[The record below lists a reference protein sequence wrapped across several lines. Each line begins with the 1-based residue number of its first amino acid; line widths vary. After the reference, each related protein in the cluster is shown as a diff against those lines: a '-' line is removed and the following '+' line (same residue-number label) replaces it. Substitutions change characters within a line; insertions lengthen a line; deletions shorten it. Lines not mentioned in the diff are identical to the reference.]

1 MARVAVFAGPSGGHL
16 FPALA
21 FAEVFREKH
30 PESLLWL
37 VTGERARKFSGEME
51 NGVFNFV
58 IYLPDFPFPSGI
70 SLRTLRFLLQF
81 ARAFILSFRY
91 LSTMKPDLCV
101 GFGSYVAYPGLRIA
115 AMKKIPV
122 LIHEQNQVPG
132 KATQWL
138 VPHADG
144 VAVAFEETLAE
155 LKPSVRAVVGLP
167 IRSKL
172 GRAALIL
179 KKPAA
184 QPEFRVLIVGGSQG
198 AHRLNKIVLESFSLL
213 SSEEKKKIAVMH
225 ITGQADFVAVTRDY
239 QTMNIQAKTFPFF
252 DRMHELYTN
261 ADLAITRAG
270 ANTLF
275 ELALFKVPAVVVPY
289 PYAGAHQKENAEFF
303 AKRGGVVMR
312 EESVLNS
319 AWLLAQIRIFYAD
332 LNLRTRMAEALEK
345 LSSPDAALRLAEI
358 AEKFLKTETTW
369 QLSTRT

>member
-1 MARVAVFAGPSGGHL
+1 MSCVAVFAGPSGGHL

-21 FAEVFREKH
+21 FAEAFRQKH
-30 PESLLWL
+30 PESTLYL
-37 VTGERARKFSGEME
+37 VTGERARKFSGEIE
-51 NGVFNFV
+51 NGTFNSV
-58 IYLPDFPFPSGI
+58 IYLPDFPFPAGI

-91 LSTMKPDLCV
+91 LSTMKPDLCA

-122 LIHEQNQVPG
+122 LIHEQNYVPG
-132 KATQWL
+132 KATEWL

-144 VAVAFEETLAE
+144 VAVTFEETLAE
-155 LKPSVRAVVGLP
+155 LKPDVREVVGLP
-167 IRSKL
+167 IRSEL
-172 GRAALIL
+172 ARAALIP
-179 KKPAA
+179 KKPAT

-198 AHRLNKIVLESFSLL
+198 AHRLNHIVLECFSLL

-225 ITGQADFVAVTRDY
+225 ITGQTDFDAVTRDY
-239 QTMNIQAKTFPFF
+239 QKMNIQAKTFPFF

-275 ELALFKVPAVVVPY
+275 ELALFKVPAVVIPY
-289 PYAGAHQKENAEFF
+289 PYAGGHQKENVEFF
-303 AKRGGVVMR
+303 TRRGGVVMR
-312 EESVLNS
+312 EESVLDS
-319 AWLLAQIRIFYAD
+319 AWLLAQIRTFHAD
-332 LNLRTRMAEALEK
+332 LNLRARMSEALEK
-345 LSSPDAALRLAEI
+345 LSRPDAALRLVEI
-358 AEKFLKTETTW
+358 AEKFLKTETSW